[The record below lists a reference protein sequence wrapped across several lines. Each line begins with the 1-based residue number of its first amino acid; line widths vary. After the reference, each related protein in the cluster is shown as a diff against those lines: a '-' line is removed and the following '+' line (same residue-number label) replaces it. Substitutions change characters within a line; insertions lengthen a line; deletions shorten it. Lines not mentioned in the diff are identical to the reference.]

1 MRELLLIAMLVV
13 VTAGV
18 AQADLETV
26 WSSTYGGA
34 AADGFRQAIPTSDG
48 GFLAAGYT
56 YSFGAGDVDVFVVKT
71 DAGGD
76 TLWMRAYGGASLD
89 YGHGVC
95 ETSDGAFVV
104 AGYTMSYGAGRE
116 DVYLLKLD
124 AGGDTLWARTY
135 GGSGLDEARAVCF
148 TSDGYILVA
157 GQTESFGSG
166 LSDVYLLKV
175 DSYGDT
181 VWTRTIGG
189 GDSDWAEDVCE
200 MADGCYGLSGTTGS
214 FNNARDAY
222 AAKVD
227 PLGNVLW
234 QFNYGDFL
242 DAREDYGTRAYAL
255 ADTGMIATGWR
266 TDQIHLDPCQAGF
279 LRLDGAGGQQSY
291 RKYSHPYIEYGC
303 SICETADNGFLICG
317 AAKNASTHKND
328 LFLVKRV
335 QGTGWVWDQTVGGD
349 GSDWGCSVAE
359 IEPGR
364 YIVSGYTES
373 AGSGSFDGWLL
384 SMREPEAAIKGGVR
398 LGSDII
404 LAAPHP
410 NPFGAQAALS
420 FTLPRAMEIELAMYD
435 VTGHRIALLA
445 YGATM
450 PGVHAVTWHGKDD
463 RGAEVSPGIYVA
475 RLAAGSTS
483 ISRKVVRLK

>member
-1 MRELLLIAMLVV
+1 MRQLLLIAMLVV

-18 AQADLETV
+18 ASAELETV
-26 WSSTYGGA
+26 WSGTYGGV

-48 GFLAAGYT
+48 GFIAVGYT

-76 TLWMRAYGGASLD
+76 TLWMRAYGGTSLD

-95 ETSDGAFVV
+95 ETGGGAFVV

-124 AGGDTLWARTY
+124 AAGDTLWVRTY

-157 GQTESFGSG
+157 GQSESFGSG
-166 LSDVYLLKV
+166 PSDVYLLKV

-181 VWTRTIGG
+181 VWTRAIGG
-189 GDSDWAEDVCE
+189 ADSDWAEDVCE

-214 FNNARDAY
+214 FNNSRDAY

-227 PLGNVLW
+227 PLGNILW
-234 QFNYGDFL
+234 QFNYGDF
-242 DAREDYGTRAYAL
+242 DDYREDYGTRAFAL

-279 LRLDGAGGQQSY
+279 LRLTAAGGQQSY

-328 LFLVKRV
+328 LFLVKRI
-335 QGTGWVWDQTVGGD
+335 QGTGWVWEQTVGGD
-349 GSDWGCSVAE
+349 GSDWGCSVAQVD
-359 IEPGR
+359 PGC

-384 SMREPEAAIKGGVR
+384 SMREPDAAIKGEVR
-398 LGSDII
+398 PGSDII

-410 NPFGAQAALS
+410 NPFGPKAGLS
-420 FTLPRAMEIELAMYD
+420 FTLPQAMEIELAVYD
-435 VTGHRIALLA
+435 VTGCRIALLA
-445 YGATM
+445 CGATSS
-450 PGVHAVTWHGKDD
+450 GVHAVTWNGRDD

-483 ISRKVVRLK
+483 ISRKVVRLR

>member
-18 AQADLETV
+18 ASAELETV
-26 WSSTYGGA
+26 WSETYGGA

-48 GFLAAGYT
+48 GFIAAGYT

-76 TLWMRAYGGASLD
+76 TLWMRTYGGTSLD

-104 AGYTMSYGAGRE
+104 VGYTMSYGEGRE

-124 AGGDTLWARTY
+124 AGGDTSWARTY

-166 LSDVYLLKV
+166 LSDAYLLKI

-181 VWTRTIGG
+181 VWTRAIGG
-189 GDSDWAEDVCE
+189 GDSDWAEDVFE

-214 FNNARDAY
+214 FNNSRDAY
-222 AAKVD
+222 AVKLD
-227 PLGNVLW
+227 RLGNVLW
-234 QFNYGDFL
+234 QSNYGDVF
-242 DAREDYGTRAYAL
+242 DYRTRGFAL
-255 ADTGMIATGWR
+255 ADTGMVAAGWR
-266 TDQIHLDPCQAGF
+266 TDQVNSDPCQAAF
-279 LRLDGAGGQQSY
+279 LRINPTGGRQTY

-317 AAKNASTHKND
+317 AAKDVSTHKND

-335 QGTGWVWDQTVGGD
+335 QGTGWVWDQTVGGG

-359 IEPGR
+359 VEPGY
-364 YIVSGYTES
+364 YIIAGYTES
-373 AGSGSFDGWLL
+373 SGSGSFDGWLL
-384 SMREPEAAIKGGVR
+384 KMREVDAAVPSARGRSSVFMV
-398 LGSDII
+398 
-404 LAAPHP
+404 APSP
-410 NPFGAQAALS
+410 NPFRPMAALN
-420 FTLPRAMEIELAMYD
+420 FTLACTMQIELAVYD
-435 VTGHRIALLA
+435 VSGRRIAVLA
-445 YGATM
+445 EGLAG
-450 PGVHAVTWHGKDD
+450 PGEHAVIWYGKDD
-463 RGAEVSPGIYVA
+463 RGAEVSPGVYVA
-475 RLAAGSTS
+475 RLAAGDSVV
-483 ISRKVVRLK
+483 SRKVVRLR

>member
-18 AQADLETV
+18 ASAELETV
-26 WSSTYGGA
+26 WSETYGGA

-48 GFLAAGYT
+48 GFIAAGYT

-71 DAGGD
+71 DADGD
-76 TLWMRAYGGASLD
+76 TLWMRAYGGTSPD

-104 AGYTMSYGAGRE
+104 VGYTMSYGGGQE

-124 AGGDTLWARTY
+124 ASGDTSWARTY

-166 LSDVYLLKV
+166 LSDAYLLKV

-181 VWTRTIGG
+181 VWTRTVGG
-189 GDSDWAEDVCE
+189 GDSDWAEDVFE

-214 FNNARDAY
+214 FNDSRDAY
-222 AAKVD
+222 AVKLD
-227 PLGNVLW
+227 RLGNVLW
-234 QFNYGDFL
+234 QSNYGEVFPY
-242 DAREDYGTRAYAL
+242 REDYGTQGLAL
-255 ADTGMIATGWR
+255 ADTGMVAAGWR
-266 TDQIHLDPCQAGF
+266 TDQVHSDPCQAAF
-279 LRLDGAGGQQSY
+279 LRINATGSQQTY
-291 RKYSHPYIEYGC
+291 RKYPHPYVEYGC

-317 AAKNASTHKND
+317 AAKDVSTHKND

-335 QGTGWVWDQTVGGD
+335 QGAGWVWDQTVGGG

-359 IEPGR
+359 VEPGR

-373 AGSGSFDGWLL
+373 AGNGSFDGWLL
-384 SMREPEAAIKGGVR
+384 NMREDNAGIRSEVR
-398 LGSDII
+398 PGSGIA
-404 LAAPHP
+404 LAAPDP
-410 NPFGAQAALS
+410 NPFGPQSTLS
-420 FTLPRAMEIELAMYD
+420 FTLPQAMEIELAVYD
-435 VTGHRIALLA
+435 ITGRRIALLA

-450 PGVHAVTWHGKDD
+450 PGIHAVTWHGKDD
-463 RGAEVSPGIYVA
+463 RGAEVSSGIFIV